1 MSVIVRGQQQAISKQ
16 EQQQPQEPKDQNPK
30 PQPQP
35 PQPRSQSKWSS
46 TYRTSASRH
55 SASLWRVVRSRHGC
69 RAPLK
74 PRFWGLLGSAKQA
87 YYSLCGEVNILQ
99 TKKKLLCERTSSIRV
114 KIILNDSSQ
123 LLDRAFTLDTSQ
135 GLEAC
140 SAQWQGTELECLT
153 CAHRG
158 CLHACCGGVHQQWC
172 SLTCGPF

>member
-87 YYSLCGEVNILQ
+87 YYSNFSTMTFPGLIRRQLIARS
-99 TKKKLLCERTSSIRV
+99 TKTV
-114 KIILNDSSQ
+114 W
-123 LLDRAFTLDTSQ
+123 
-135 GLEAC
+135 
-140 SAQWQGTELECLT
+140 SATP
-153 CAHRG
+153 AY
-158 CLHACCGGVHQQWC
+158 V
-172 SLTCGPF
+172 S